1 MSAIAQNPVLLK
13 LREHRGLIFPVACI
27 SMLGVV
33 LVPLPTQ
40 ILDLLLVLN
49 LTISLMILVTTIY
62 IKSPLEFAVLPSLL
76 LGVTMFRLVLNVATT
91 RLILTAGDRGATTPE
106 AAAGAAG
113 QMVQTFSDFV
123 TAGNLTV
130 GIVIFLII
138 FIIQFV
144 VITKGS
150 TRIGEVAARFTLDA
164 MPGKQ
169 MAIDADLNAGAIDE
183 KQARRRREDVARE
196 ADFYGAMDGASK
208 FVRGDAVAGIIITAL
223 NIVGGMFIG
232 MAQLGWPIGETAR
245 LFTKLTI
252 GDGLVSQVPAFIVS
266 LGAGI
271 IVTRSSSRAEL
282 GEEIIGQVF
291 SKPQPLIVAAIFLL
305 LMSATGLPWEP
316 MLVLGACCG
325 GLALVLTRNQKSA
338 AVAVERADRETAAA
352 EQAEPEKVEKLLE
365 LDALELEVG
374 VGLVKLFD
382 VASGGDL
389 LDRISLIRR
398 QIAVEMGVIVPP
410 IRIRDDAQLS
420 PNDYVVKIR
429 GQEVARGET
438 YPEQYLAMDSGA
450 VTGEIVGAIET
461 VEPAF
466 GLPAFWITEPQRAEA
481 ELLNY
486 TVVEAVAVV
495 ATHLTEALKGHAH
508 ELLTRQEVKNLLD
521 HLKEKSPALVEEVV
535 PALVKAG
542 ELQKV
547 MQNLLRERVPVRDL
561 ETILETLGD
570 YAGRTKDLDILT
582 EFVRNSLARTICKQ
596 YVDESNKLWC
606 VTLDPA
612 VEDLIAGHIQR
623 SEAGTSNSMPPQ
635 TQQQLQQR
643 AGEKLSDL
651 TGAGRAAVVLCAP
664 QVRSAVRRLLEPA
677 LPTAAVLA
685 YNEVV
690 PEVAV
695 EAVGLVG
702 MNG

>member
-1 MSAIAQNPVLLK
+1 MSAIAQNPILGVL
-13 LREHRGLIFPVACI
+13 RQHRGLIFPVACI

-40 ILDLLLVLN
+40 VLDLLLVVN

-76 LGVTMFRLVLNVATT
+76 LAVTMFRLVLNVATT
-91 RLILTAGDRGATTPE
+91 RLILTAGDRGATSPE

-183 KQARRRREDVARE
+183 KQARKRREDVARE

-232 MAQLGWPIGETAR
+232 MAQLGWPLGETAR

-271 IVTRSSSRAEL
+271 IVTRSGSREQL
-282 GEEIIGQVF
+282 GDEIIGQVF
-291 SKPQPLIVAAIFLL
+291 SKPQPLIVAGLFLV
-305 LMSATGLPWEP
+305 LMSLTGLPAAP
-316 MLVLGACCG
+316 MLILGTCCG
-325 GLALVLTRNQKSA
+325 GLALVLTRTQKAELA
-338 AVAVERADRETAAA
+338 AEGRRESDAAA
-352 EQAEPEKVEKLLE
+352 EREAEPEKVEKLLD
-365 LDALELEVG
+365 LPALELVVG
-374 VGLVKLFD
+374 VGLTKLFD
-382 VASGGDL
+382 AASGGDL

-398 QIAVEMGVIVPP
+398 QIAVELGVIIPP
-410 IRIRDDAQLS
+410 VRIRDDPQAS
-420 PNDYVVKIR
+420 PNDYMIRIR
-429 GQEVARGET
+429 GQQIARGET
-438 YPEQYLAMDSGA
+438 YPEQFLAMDSGA
-450 VTGEIVGAIET
+450 VTGEIIGAIET

-495 ATHLTEALKGHAH
+495 ATHFTEALKSHAH

-521 HLKEKSPALVEEVV
+521 NLKERAPALLEEVV
-535 PALVKAG
+535 PALVKPG

-570 YAGRTKDLDILT
+570 YAPRTKDLEMLT
-582 EFVRNSLARTICKQ
+582 EFVRNSLARTICKLH
-596 YVDESNKLWC
+596 VDEQNRLWC

-612 VEDLIAGHIQR
+612 VEDLVAGHIQR
-623 SEAGTSNSMPPQ
+623 GEAGTSNSMPPQ

-643 AGEKLSDL
+643 AAEKLGEL
-651 TGAGRAAVVLCAP
+651 TAAGRSALVLCSP

-677 LPTAAVLA
+677 LPSVAVLA

-695 EAVGLVG
+695 EAVAMIG